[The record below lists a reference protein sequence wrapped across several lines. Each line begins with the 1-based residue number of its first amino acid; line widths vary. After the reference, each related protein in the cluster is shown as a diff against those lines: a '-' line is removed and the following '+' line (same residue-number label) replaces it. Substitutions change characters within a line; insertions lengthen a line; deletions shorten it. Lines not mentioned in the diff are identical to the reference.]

1 MRSTLLIK
9 SIFLLVLMSGA
20 AGAAD
25 SFVNKTSVVPIGT
38 AGWIF
43 SFAVIGFIAVAN
55 RRKV

>member
-25 SFVNKTSVVPIGT
+25 SYMNDTSVVPVAT
-38 AGWIF
+38 AGWVF
-43 SFAVIGFIAVAN
+43 CFAVIGFIAVAN
-55 RRKV
+55 RQKI

>member
-38 AGWIF
+38 AGWLF
-43 SFAVIGFIAVAN
+43 GFAVIGFIAVAN